1 MITNFDDLKED
12 LRQMIACPVCKQEL
26 NDNLSCTKCSRHYK
40 FERDIYLLK
49 TKLSDQEFQWND
61 IYLDPAKSN
70 QRRQQ
75 YSSFINDETKTVQK
89 KWFQQIVQEIEKC
102 DGIIGDI
109 ATGYGDFYK
118 KFIESEKIFK
128 IIATD
133 VDPNVLSFTKSRF
146 NEKFNLD
153 IPAVATD
160 GKFLGFLDKSFDW
173 LVSFAG
179 FSNIPEAELACGE
192 TYRTLK
198 KSGKLLIM
206 HSFVGENSKS
216 AELAARYN
224 LGDSFTESRFKRILR
239 KSGFMNISINSVGS
253 ALWSKNPMDLLPVEG
268 DEVEYVIIQAEK

>member
-1 MITNFDDLKED
+1 MITNFDELKTDIEKI
-12 LRQMIACPVCKQEL
+12 IACPVCKQKLDE
-26 NDNLSCTKCSRHYK
+26 NLVCTKCSRHYK
-40 FERDIYLLK
+40 CDRDIYLLK
-49 TKLSDQEFQWND
+49 TKFSDQEFHWND
-61 IYLDPAKSN
+61 LYLDPSKSD
-70 QRRQQ
+70 QQRQQ

-89 KWFQQIVQEIEKC
+89 KWFHQVVQEIEKC
-102 DGIIGDI
+102 DGIIGDT

-118 KFIESEKIFK
+118 RFIEAEKKYK

-133 VDPNVLSFTKSRF
+133 VDPNVLLFTKSQF
-146 NEKFNLD
+146 NSKYNVD

-179 FSNIPEAELACGE
+179 FSNIPEAELACRE
-192 TYRTLK
+192 AFRSLK

-216 AELAARYN
+216 FELAVKYN
-224 LGDSFTESRFKRILR
+224 LGDSYTEDRFKRILR
-239 KSGFMNISINSVGS
+239 NSGFKNISVISVGS